1 MICPYYK
8 NSEVFN
14 GFNEIIEAL
23 GGKPMTEEEFRNPE
37 LRNQRS
43 GADYS
48 AMEAAYRIYN
58 RNGGN
63 MLDMTP
69 QGKPSVLFQTLL
81 DHFCGD
87 RTKAIVAKSNV
98 YSDEF
103 FNWFGNWTVDINNDY
118 ILKDLEEY
126 ISDGDD
132 LSMAIKSI
140 IDNFDLS
147 NILQIYKGRYG
158 RGMFSIQ
165 HGKLFIPDINNFSDI
180 DKKGIK
186 KLVLHELI
194 HAVTAQYILQYDL
207 ENSANTPKE
216 QILRIK
222 SNVYG
227 NIHLTDKQRNS
238 IKRLYEI
245 YNKVQ
250 NYIDSN
256 KPDGF
261 SVDHNDGDAYY
272 AFKDNR
278 DPFIFKNY
286 DSANLIEFV
295 AEVMSNRNLQKIMT
309 DIDDG
314 EKSIFHT
321 FMGCI
326 NILLQKLNIKPSLLE
341 ETIQHIQNITVPKKE
356 NVSKVV
362 DENGEPKVVYHGS
375 KTKITIFDSSKSD
388 ARNELSKIIKPT
400 NFFSDDRTVADAFAK
415 TEKQSISN
423 AIAASLNEVA
433 EAQVEDENEVWNHV
447 ANSVNK
453 SVDWVKNFWLNELS
467 LKERMDASDG
477 IMYDP
482 DVENQKYQVFLNLRN
497 PVIIDAKGERAD
509 KVLEEN
515 EDVINNN
522 DEVIILNID
531 ETVGK
536 QETATDYLVRNSN
549 QIKHVEN
556 LGTFNPNNQ
565 NIYKSTIDNT
575 IDVDDSNIFKSTNLV
590 DSFGNELTT
599 KLLNGETVSSKDLMN
614 AMISNGVFHPGQ
626 FKLADLMSK
635 HDVPVRISNNMG
647 VGELAETITDKGGS
661 VILLNP
667 KEVYNISRGYF
678 GTTIIHELVHAVTVD
693 IIDNPK
699 TDEERAFVE
708 QNRAVFQKLNTYF
721 RKDGAIK
728 FDALSGLH
736 VLDNE
741 KEFAAYFASDPNV
754 RKNIFDLADAMDRGT
769 KRGLFKRIQRLLN
782 KFISAFISRSNIKEQ
797 STREQVQEYEKALED
812 FLYDRPFIQK
822 GNISSKSYLKAVY
835 DEQNGA
841 ITNHENFIE
850 SMKLLEQMTTAQK
863 NFVKLGNESYN
874 IQIGKHKPGSVQITS
889 WEEVKNSLSTRINA
903 LRGSNMDS
911 VVKSRLLQI
920 TQNQLEMFAIDEAG
934 KFLAVQNLLDTS
946 IPQIIKDIE
955 NLKTIRR
962 ENGVFSNDDYMYHMH
977 ANLGMY
983 NRVFDGIKKL
993 IDDDHNRQ
1001 EMVDAFNAKVI
1012 REEDKITVEDIN
1024 EIERHLDNAK
1034 NFTEE
1039 GMNVVEYMLKEN
1051 VIDKLKRIGNET
1063 GNPEMGDY
1071 INALNSTLASDM
1083 IDDIG
1088 QLESM
1093 AGSADSSTNEAV
1105 RTIAYMI
1112 NKALTTATMNSAGKA
1127 TDLLKLKEN
1136 LKRGE
1141 HEWDIYE
1148 TDEKGNFTGYL
1159 IRDLNFG
1166 RFYRDYQNEIRKI
1179 NQDIRDI
1186 FDIPD
1191 LDLDHRT
1198 APDIK
1203 KQVMINGVLMTP
1215 KEFFDNRKE
1224 DWLEKH
1230 AERRYKPEYYKQYS
1244 NLPQRV
1250 KDSLGE
1256 IRIQINSITQNYTDL
1271 YDEDGVPHYEKLS
1284 DEDWDRI
1291 NVLWERRRSLR
1302 SDYDEYG
1309 NLKKGQDLEDARK
1322 LRELY
1327 ETLYYNNADGSKKDK
1342 KYDKTGW
1349 LKIRNKIKSKY
1360 GENSEELRKWD
1371 ERNSRKTLKKNSY
1384 GETIV
1389 FKKIEEEVGGRP
1401 SYGDEYEQLSKERTE
1416 HLNNYRLAN
1425 GEVDANAMPDV
1436 IKNIIRKIDQKM
1448 DEIRSEKR
1456 ASNKDFRKFA
1466 SDYREVK
1473 DKYIRYVNTKQF
1485 EKILKAIEEEA
1496 KRRVAEAADDPLD
1509 PATKEDYMYAML
1521 SGVYGE
1527 YKSYSDDLLGG
1538 EEFHPYSWLQTIEAI
1553 DEQYMDVQPNDAWID
1568 KKDNDLLN
1576 PNFNEDYGTAWV
1588 PKRSLYDNSTKYNQI
1603 FGEGG
1608 SKTLQD
1614 LYNGVQQTLVESND
1628 MYGRQYADNF
1638 LLPQKECTFL
1648 GRLRR
1653 KPFWAGIWYYIKRIT
1668 SLGRSKKED
1677 NVSTLGSGR
1686 LVGRYDDPN
1695 DTEIGQSVQ
1704 EDINGNYNKVRG
1716 TYPDG
1721 RSFHI
1726 IPQYFSKR
1734 MKHPEYISRDV
1745 VDITASY
1752 YRMAEMYKQRS
1763 LVRNDCEAILDVLQ
1777 RQQFSIGDGR
1787 TIGGIGNTESN
1798 TYKYAKDIIE
1808 RDLYDIQRLPLS
1820 ITMAGKTYD
1829 FGRILGLWKRWTT
1842 ARNLGMNPKVAI
1854 VGFLTTSFTHILN
1867 GAVGYKYGRHEMW
1880 RANNIVLKEFGRSI
1894 FSEGTFIG
1902 SRLTKNR
1909 VMLLLE
1915 MMDMSN
1921 QLERKTE
1928 HSNRNRWLQAIYK
1941 NSTFGLLSAADISS
1955 KAVIAVSTF
1964 LSYRYV
1970 NGEFLTKHQIEES
1983 REAFGED
1990 YDKIME
1996 EFKNSKITL
2005 YDIFIDGDEKLQVDP
2020 KYQEAWDKVKNTAIN
2035 KSIKFRKL

>member
-14 GFNEIIEAL
+14 GFNEMIEAL

-48 AMEAAYRIYN
+48 AMEATYRIYN

-81 DHFCGD
+81 NHFDGD
-87 RTKAIVAKSNV
+87 RAKAIIAKSNV

-103 FNWFGNWTVDINNDY
+103 FSWFGDW
-118 ILKDLEEY
+118 
-126 ISDGDD
+126 SFQ
-132 LSMAIKSI
+132 S
-140 IDNFDLS
+140 
-147 NILQIYKGRYG
+147 Q
-158 RGMFSIQ
+158 
-165 HGKLFIPDINNFSDI
+165 DI
-180 DKKGIK
+180 DQQTKDQ
-186 KLVLHELI
+186 VSLI
-194 HAVTAQYILQYDL
+194 FKRIPQLSKIGTEEQYAQYIQTIFPNSQDKSIYWHGSDSDFSKGFKSAKRGEGSGAPETKERNDFYLAKQAWSVLQYVSGVNRKSVDKNGFSIWNKL
-207 ENSANTPKE
+207 WFEFKEIMANGRRENNDWKNIVINENTVRQAIPNKE
-216 QILRIK
+216 GIFDRDQGKGHGKWLKERKADYGYENKSDKEFFEEILGVRWGVDTF
-222 SNVYG
+222 N
-227 NIHLTDKQRNS
+227 TWTQRNA
-238 IKRLYEI
+238 E
-245 YNKVQ
+245 
-250 NYIDSN
+250 
-256 KPDGF
+256 
-261 SVDHNDGDAYY
+261 
-272 AFKDNR
+272 
-278 DPFIFKNY
+278 IFKSLQETESGIYPAVINTVNPIREKGQDTY
-286 DSANLIEFV
+286 YEEHRGLFTKADADGNDAILGSETDNEFGSDV
-295 AEVMSNRNLQKIMT
+295 AVVLRNNNNVHFLGTQEDMDAFSKFVNRQ
-309 DIDDG
+309 D
-314 EKSIFHT
+314 
-321 FMGCI
+321 
-326 NILLQKLNIKPSLLE
+326 
-341 ETIQHIQNITVPKKE
+341 
-356 NVSKVV
+356 VSKVV
-362 DENGEPKVVYHGS
+362 DDNGEPLVVWHGS
-375 KTKITIFDSSKSD
+375 PNQFDTFDNNIINKTGAIGFSTYSGDRGFYFTDDKQYANSFRRTGEYEQNPNYKNYVRLETKHELPKNGEVGRIYFVESSDKAYKWNGKRYVETDIHDQDYRNIFLKKIPVIGPVYPVYLNVRTDLTPNYHIIDEGLFKHY
-388 ARNELSKIIKPT
+388 NEEDGEIDPE
-400 NFFSDDRTVADAFAK
+400 DD
-415 TEKQSISN
+415 
-423 AIAASLNEVA
+423 AASASIMNFNQETYRWGSNDSYILLHEGLVKKFI
-433 EAQVEDENEVWNHV
+433 DMYG
-447 ANSVNK
+447 NSVHENNSGLIGK
-453 SVDWVKNFWLNELS
+453 DF
-467 LKERMDASDG
+467 G
-477 IMYDP
+477 I
-482 DVENQKYQVFLNLRN
+482 ENPGQFEYVVFN
-497 PVIIDAKGERAD
+497 P
-509 KVLEEN
+509 
-515 EDVINNN
+515 
-522 DEVIILNID
+522 
-531 ETVGK
+531 
-536 QETATDYLVRNSN
+536 N

-556 LGTFNPNNQ
+556 LGTWNPNDP

-575 IDVDDSNIFKSTNLV
+575 VDVDDSNIFKSTNLV
-590 DSFGNELTT
+590 DSFGNELAT

-626 FKLADLMSK
+626 FKLAELMSK

-647 VGELAETITDKGGS
+647 VGQLAETITDRGGS

-678 GTTIIHELVHAVTVD
+678 GTTMIHELVHAVTVD

-699 TDEERAFVE
+699 TDEERAFVG

-835 DEQNGA
+835 AEQNGA

-1001 EMVDAFNAKVI
+1001 EMVDAFNAKAI

-1112 NKALTTATMNSAGKA
+1112 NKALTAATMNSAGKA

-1224 DWLEKH
+1224 DWLEEH

-1256 IRIQINSITQNYTDL
+1256 IRIQINAITQNYTDL
-1271 YDEDGVPHYEKLS
+1271 YDDNGVPHYEKLS
-1284 DEDWDRI
+1284 NEDWDKI

-1309 NLKKGQDLEDARK
+1309 NLTTLTDLK
-1322 LRELY
+1322 
-1327 ETLYYNNADGSKKDK
+1327 
-1342 KYDKTGW
+1342 
-1349 LKIRNKIKSKY
+1349 KIK
-1360 GENSEELRKWD
+1360 N
-1371 ERNSRKTLKKNSY
+1371 T
-1384 GETIV
+1384 T
-1389 FKKIEEEVGGRP
+1389 
-1401 SYGDEYEQLSKERTE
+1401 
-1416 HLNNYRLAN
+1416 RL
-1425 GEVDANAMPDV
+1425 
-1436 IKNIIRKIDQKM
+1436 
-1448 DEIRSEKR
+1448 
-1456 ASNKDFRKFA
+1456 
-1466 SDYREVK
+1466 
-1473 DKYIRYVNTKQF
+1473 
-1485 EKILKAIEEEA
+1485 
-1496 KRRVAEAADDPLD
+1496 
-1509 PATKEDYMYAML
+1509 
-1521 SGVYGE
+1521 
-1527 YKSYSDDLLGG
+1527 
-1538 EEFHPYSWLQTIEAI
+1538 
-1553 DEQYMDVQPNDAWID
+1553 
-1568 KKDNDLLN
+1568 
-1576 PNFNEDYGTAWV
+1576 
-1588 PKRSLYDNSTKYNQI
+1588 
-1603 FGEGG
+1603 
-1608 SKTLQD
+1608 
-1614 LYNGVQQTLVESND
+1614 
-1628 MYGRQYADNF
+1628 
-1638 LLPQKECTFL
+1638 
-1648 GRLRR
+1648 
-1653 KPFWAGIWYYIKRIT
+1653 
-1668 SLGRSKKED
+1668 
-1677 NVSTLGSGR
+1677 
-1686 LVGRYDDPN
+1686 
-1695 DTEIGQSVQ
+1695 
-1704 EDINGNYNKVRG
+1704 
-1716 TYPDG
+1716 DG
-1721 RSFHI
+1721 
-1726 IPQYFSKR
+1726 
-1734 MKHPEYISRDV
+1734 
-1745 VDITASY
+1745 
-1752 YRMAEMYKQRS
+1752 
-1763 LVRNDCEAILDVLQ
+1763 
-1777 RQQFSIGDGR
+1777 
-1787 TIGGIGNTESN
+1787 
-1798 TYKYAKDIIE
+1798 
-1808 RDLYDIQRLPLS
+1808 
-1820 ITMAGKTYD
+1820 
-1829 FGRILGLWKRWTT
+1829 
-1842 ARNLGMNPKVAI
+1842 
-1854 VGFLTTSFTHILN
+1854 
-1867 GAVGYKYGRHEMW
+1867 
-1880 RANNIVLKEFGRSI
+1880 
-1894 FSEGTFIG
+1894 
-1902 SRLTKNR
+1902 
-1909 VMLLLE
+1909 
-1915 MMDMSN
+1915 
-1921 QLERKTE
+1921 
-1928 HSNRNRWLQAIYK
+1928 
-1941 NSTFGLLSAADISS
+1941 
-1955 KAVIAVSTF
+1955 
-1964 LSYRYV
+1964 
-1970 NGEFLTKHQIEES
+1970 
-1983 REAFGED
+1983 
-1990 YDKIME
+1990 
-1996 EFKNSKITL
+1996 
-2005 YDIFIDGDEKLQVDP
+2005 
-2020 KYQEAWDKVKNTAIN
+2020 
-2035 KSIKFRKL
+2035 